1 MRKFDLK
8 MNLVGLLSLLML
20 WGSWTPAVAD
30 EVPALSE
37 LIGRYRLTGECTV
50 DEGMQVPATTDYDV
64 AIFPGSEEGTVQI
77 NGLLGYG
84 GGIVASYDSET
95 GALTCTQEGA
105 YLCATVDGTYSNG
118 EYVVLDAGM
127 GGSLDLNF
135 TVTKGAEGIVIS
147 TTSPLSAILMLQGG
161 SAGYANGFTLTK
173 EAVSVPASSVTGTYA
188 FTASSDVI
196 SNLIDDAEEN
206 FTLTI
211 ADAGNGKLTVSGLF
225 GLSEATVEATYYE
238 EGGLIVLP
246 FQAQFTDELFMGNDE
261 DNGIMSFEP
270 APYFFVNGNELTSP
284 SSFILRGGID
294 WDMFLPLDFSFI
306 GGRAV
311 KKGANAIASVVGEQS
326 ARIVVEGGVL
336 TVTTPVAGTIVVYD
350 VQGRVVASATGT
362 TASFSS
368 LPTGLYV
375 VKAGTTSRKV
385 VL

>member
-20 WGSWTPAVAD
+20 WGCWTPAVAD

-50 DEGMQVPATTDYDV
+50 GEGMQVPATTDYDV
-64 AIFPGSEEGTVQI
+64 AILPGSEEGTVQI

-147 TTSPLSAILMLQGG
+147 TTSPLSATLMLQGG

-196 SNLIDDAEEN
+196 SNLIDDAEKN

-211 ADAGNGKLTVSGLF
+211 ADVGNGKLTVSGLF

-246 FQAQFTDELFMGNDE
+246 LNAQFTDELFMGNDE
-261 DNGIMSFEP
+261 ENGIMSFEP
-270 APYFFVNGNELTSP
+270 APYFFVNGNELISP

-311 KKGANAIASVVGEQS
+311 KGTDAIASVAGGS
-326 ARIVVEGGVL
+326 STRIVVEGGVL

-350 VQGRVVASATGT
+350 MQGRVVASATGT